1 MNYRCITMISIT
13 SVVVIGM
20 MTYIHTNRHNRKCHK
35 IGRIKS
41 IVIRRNIWDISRGI
55 DILYNWRRFDH
66 YNGSFCRSTNNNSV
80 CTFVSWI
87 GSNCRGFRFF

>member
-1 MNYRCITMISIT
+1 MNYRCISMISIT

-20 MTYIHTNRHNRKCHK
+20 MTYIHANSHNRKRRK

-41 IVIRRNIWDISRGI
+41 IVIRRNIGDIGRGI

-66 YNGSFCRSTNNNSV
+66 DNGSFCRSTHNNSV
-80 CTFVSWI
+80 CTFVPWI
-87 GSNCRGFRFF
+87 GSNCRSFRLL